1 MDKRFMLMA
10 LVLGFTTLSAQDTTE
25 AENNNNEAA
34 QTEQDVAANDSE
46 ASAAE

>member
-10 LVLGFTTLSAQDTTE
+10 LVLGFTTLSAQDTADTTD
-25 AENNNNEAA
+25 NPA